1 MNNRNW
7 ITPLEI
13 LEEIKVIDSYVGYLD
28 SMSGTLEWYD
38 KNRDITIYATP
49 NWETDGEV
57 PFDVATPND
66 GDIHHIC
73 TIKMVT
79 GDKSTQLVHYL
90 NVLMMIMYH
99 YKEFK
104 STENV

>member
-1 MNNRNW
+1 MNNTNW

-57 PFDVATPND
+57 PFDVSTPND
-66 GDIHHIC
+66 GDNHHVC

-79 GDKSTQLVHYL
+79 GDKSSQLVHYL
-90 NVLMMIMYH
+90 NVLMMIMNH
-99 YKEFK
+99 YKDFK